1 MRSWLAKKIVS
12 RLMARLR
19 DGDYGPTLRMD
30 ADDVRFRFPGRSSWG
45 GEYRGK
51 RELEGWYRRFVEAGL
66 QIFPDQVVAT
76 GLPWNMTLCVRGHIY
91 LRTAD
96 GEAVYENRFVIWG
109 TMAWGKLR
117 DYEVYEDTEQTAEL
131 ERYLATSEKS
141 PSLT

>member
-19 DGDYGPTLRMD
+19 NGDYAPTLRMD
-30 ADDVRFRFPGRSSWG
+30 ADDVRFRFPGDSSWG

-51 RELEGWYRRFVEAGL
+51 KELEGWYRRFVDAGL

-76 GLPWNMTLCVRGHIY
+76 GPPWRMNLCVRGHIY
-91 LRTAD
+91 LKTPD
-96 GEAVYENRFVIWG
+96 GEAVYENRYVLWG

-117 DYEVYEDTEQTAEL
+117 EYEVYEDTQQTEALEQ
-131 ERYLATSEKS
+131 YLAGLEQS
-141 PSLT
+141 PSTV